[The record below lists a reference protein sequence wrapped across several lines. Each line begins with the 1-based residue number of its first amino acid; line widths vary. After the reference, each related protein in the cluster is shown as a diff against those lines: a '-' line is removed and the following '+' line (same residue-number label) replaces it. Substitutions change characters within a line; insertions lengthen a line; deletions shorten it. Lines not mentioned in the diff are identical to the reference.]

1 MKNRASKSKPA
12 AHRPKIGAYVRVS
25 TTDKGQ
31 TTGSQRHAIRQWA
44 DAAHVRPEDVT
55 FFEDRKSGASTDR
68 PALHRLLRAIDQGKV
83 DTLVVFRLDRLARST
98 RDGLGILA
106 SVADKGI
113 RVVSVS
119 ENIDFSNSTGRLI
132 ASILLSVAAFE
143 RETTVE
149 RIKAGM
155 AAARANGRH
164 VGRPRDLKRHAL
176 IAKLRSDGLSVIQIA
191 EKLRIT
197 RQAIYGILSRG
208 AEPANG
214 E

>member
-1 MKNRASKSKPA
+1 MKTRGEKSKPA
-12 AHRPKIGAYVRVS
+12 AHRAKIGAYVRVS

-44 DAAHVRPEDVT
+44 ETAHVRPEDLT
-55 FFEDRKSGASTDR
+55 WYEDRKSGATIER
-68 PALHRLLRAIDQGKV
+68 PALHRLLRAIDAGKV

-106 SVADKGI
+106 TVAEKGI

-132 ASILLSVAAFE
+132 ASILLSVASFE
-143 RETTVE
+143 REVTVE
-149 RIKAGM
+149 RIRAGM
-155 AAARANGRH
+155 SAAKAAGRH

-176 IAKLRSDGLSVIQIA
+176 IARLKADGQTVMQIA
-191 EKLRIT
+191 AKLRIT

-208 AEPANG
+208 SEPVRV